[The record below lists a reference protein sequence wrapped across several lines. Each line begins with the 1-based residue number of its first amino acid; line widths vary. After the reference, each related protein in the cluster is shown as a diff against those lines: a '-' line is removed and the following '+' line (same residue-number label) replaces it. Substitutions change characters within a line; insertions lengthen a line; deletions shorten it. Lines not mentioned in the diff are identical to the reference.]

1 MPDKPHDLLN
11 KVHYFQSHEGV
22 LIGTAV
28 LIAIWLI
35 LTLLEKYGK
44 RLGSLIAQAI
54 KRPLLVGIGA
64 ALYVGWI
71 LNLFEQQVHA
81 TIPIKSS
88 EISSALIVIAVGWA
102 AINLGR
108 VLFLQ
113 SNRITVWLQV
123 EDPRDQAM
131 LTALLDRVFTIV
143 VVALT
148 LAALMVTFGV
158 STAAVGAL
166 LGGAGIGLGFGAQQI
181 SQNFLSGFMLFFN
194 RPFSEGDWIS
204 TASLEGTVERIG
216 WYHTRIRTFDRRP
229 LYIPN
234 SLFATNPI
242 ENPGRMYN
250 RRIKASISL
259 RYEDLP
265 RIQGISDDV
274 RSLLSNHPDIDQ
286 EQIILVNF
294 NEWDSSSINLMV
306 YCFTKT
312 TVWKDWLNIQQQVF
326 LQIADIVQK
335 AGGDFA
341 FNSTT
346 LYPAPGLGD
355 EHPISQLTK
364 SKQVFE

>member
-1 MPDKPHDLLN
+1 MPDKPHDLLS
-11 KVHYFQSHEGV
+11 KVHFFHSHHGV
-22 LIGTAV
+22 LIGTLLLVA
-28 LIAIWLI
+28 LWLI

-44 RLGSLIAQAI
+44 RIGSLVARAI
-54 KRPLLVGIGA
+54 KRPLLLGCGA
-64 ALYVGWI
+64 ALYVGWL
-71 LNLFEQQVHA
+71 LNLIERQVNA
-81 TIPIKSS
+81 VMPIKSS
-88 EISSALIVIAVGWA
+88 EISSALIVIALGWA
-102 AINLGR
+102 SINLGR

-113 SNRITVWLQV
+113 SNRVTSWLQV

-131 LTALLDRVFTIV
+131 LTALLDRIFTIAV
-143 VVALT
+143 LALT

-204 TASLEGTVERIG
+204 SSNLEGTVERIG

-234 SLFATNPI
+234 SHFATNPI

-265 RIQGISDDV
+265 RIEGIADDV
-274 RSLLSNHPDIDQ
+274 RNLLSTHPGIDQ

-294 NEWDSSSINLMV
+294 NEWDSSSINMMV

-312 TVWKDWLNIQQQVF
+312 TVWKEWLDIQQDVF
-326 LQIADIVQK
+326 LQIANIVQK

-341 FNSTT
+341 FNCTT
-346 LYPAPGLGD
+346 LYPAPGLAD
-355 EHPISQLTK
+355 EDPISRLT
-364 SKQVFE
+364 QAR